1 MAQSVVLP
9 AGLDDKLTRARRS
22 LGLFQHHDGITG
34 TAKNHVVVD
43 YGNKYV
49 LYSNMLMQHSQIFG
63 CHGYRL
69 LNAVNGADHVMAA
82 AAQALLLGDSQ
93 SESTAS
99 SLIFDVDETR
109 AQHDSLPQK
118 ALINLSSNEKRYYF
132 SAISLN

>member
-1 MAQSVVLP
+1 
-9 AGLDDKLTRARRS
+9 
-22 LGLFQHHDGITG
+22 
-34 TAKNHVVVD
+34 
-43 YGNKYV
+43 
-49 LYSNMLMQHSQIFG
+49 MLLQHSKIVG

-69 LNAVNGADHVMAA
+69 LDAVNGANHVMAA

-118 ALINLSSNEKRYYF
+118 TVINLSSDGQRL
-132 SAISLN
+132 IVHV

>member
-1 MAQSVVLP
+1 MLP
-9 AGLDDKLTRARRS
+9 SGLDDKLTRARRS

-49 LYSNMLMQHSQIFG
+49 LYSNMLMRHFQIFG
-63 CHGYRL
+63 CYGYRL
-69 LNAVNGADHVMAA
+69 LDAVNGADHVMAA

-118 ALINLSSNEKRYYF
+118 TIINLSSKEQR
-132 SAISLN
+132 